1 MIECP
6 SLHHRPWQAA
16 KNLEAA
22 GALAKDLSRFEEV
35 LDLYKRASELYI
47 ECGMPQPSA
56 DALAKGAR

>member
-1 MIECP
+1 M
-6 SLHHRPWQAA
+6 
-16 KNLEAA
+16 EAA

-56 DALAKGAR
+56 EALAKGAR